1 MKVSQ
6 IYNPTSAATVLISR
20 WNTLDEDSDL
30 EHQANLAPFD
40 SDVDVNL
47 ADEFDILQIVGEGWF
62 GKILLVEHKA
72 TDTEMV
78 LKALPKPY
86 TSIKDFYRE
95 FHYGLHLG
103 VHKNIIT
110 AYDVAFETAG
120 FYVFS
125 QEYAPLGDL
134 TSNVSENG
142 IGELHTKRVAKQ
154 LAAALEHI
162 HSRDLVHRDV
172 KLDNILV
179 FKSDFSR
186 IKLCDFGETRRVGSV
201 VLRRNEWLPYAAPE
215 ILLIPTDGSYM
226 ANTAHDVWQFGIVIF
241 VCLTG
246 CLPWQKAA
254 LDDPRYMRYLSW
266 QNSTIPIKRQP
277 KLFKLVSSKA
287 QRLFKKYLEPKPEK
301 RPAGL
306 AEVHRFLDDRWMSKG
321 MEKSNETLKE
331 DEGLCP
337 SMYSFHSSPEEKN
350 KLLFTLTQY
359 GLETTVDRT
368 AKKDRIRQWIQN
380 SVIEEDDELEEID
393 EENIKIYDN
402 QNGPIGERVKER
414 GPIAEN
420 RVKQSKQRTS
430 VIKERRRSV
439 TLKKA
444 NSIYKPPI
452 DPRIPLERQ
461 KHMQG
466 KTYREELPGEYGNKD
481 FKNGSVK
488 TEENSNTYSI
498 LRELPFKNVKVSN
511 SLTSSESTFSSDSG
525 ITIKHKIN
533 VQHPQRENGNLLN
546 GSSKERYK

>member
-1 MKVSQ
+1 MGSLLKQSLTGN
-6 IYNPTSAATVLISR
+6 IHRIR
-20 WNTLDEDSDL
+20 EFEL
-30 EHQANLAPFD
+30 EK
-40 SDVDVNL
+40 VNL

-134 TSNVSENG
+134 TSNVSEIG

-186 IKLCDFGETRRVGSV
+186 IKLCDFGETRRVGSI

-215 ILLIPTDGSYM
+215 VLQVQTDGSYM
-226 ANTAHDVWQFGIVIF
+226 AHTSHDVWQFGIVIF

-254 LDDPRYMRYLSW
+254 PDDPRYIRYISW

-287 QRLFKKYLEPKPEK
+287 QRLFKKYLEPRPEK

-321 MEKSNETLKE
+321 MEQTNETLKE

-359 GLETTVDRT
+359 GLETTVDRV

-380 SVIEEDDELEEID
+380 SVIEEDDEFEEEID
-393 EENIKIYDN
+393 EENLKIHDN

-414 GPIAEN
+414 GPVSESK
-420 RVKQSKQRTS
+420 VKQNKQRTTS
-430 VIKERRRSV
+430 SRRERRMS
-439 TLKKA
+439 TLKKS
-444 NSIYKPPI
+444 NNVYKPPV
-452 DPRIPLERQ
+452 DPRIPLEKQ
-461 KHMQG
+461 KFIQANNYNVVTSAEHVND
-466 KTYREELPGEYGNKD
+466 YREYENDVFGNE
-481 FKNGSVK
+481 KNSAVFNISK
-488 TEENSNTYSI
+488 A
-498 LRELPFKNVKVSN
+498 LPFQNVKVSN
-511 SLTSSESTFSSDSG
+511 SLTSSESAFSSDSS
-525 ITIKHKIN
+525 ITVKHKIN
-533 VQHPQRENGNLLN
+533 IQHPQIENINLN
-546 GSSKERYK
+546 GSSKERNKYKT